1 MAINLAVM
9 FGRIGSVLGTS
20 VVGFTLDN
28 YCSATFAVSAMV
40 MIGCGVLAFFI
51 PKISQIDGRNKDKK

>member
-20 VVGFTLDN
+20 IVGFTLDN
-28 YCSATFAVSAMV
+28 YCSETFSVSAIIMV
-40 MIGCGVLAFFI
+40 CCGILAFFI
-51 PKISQIDGRNKDKK
+51 PKISNIDGRKSDNK